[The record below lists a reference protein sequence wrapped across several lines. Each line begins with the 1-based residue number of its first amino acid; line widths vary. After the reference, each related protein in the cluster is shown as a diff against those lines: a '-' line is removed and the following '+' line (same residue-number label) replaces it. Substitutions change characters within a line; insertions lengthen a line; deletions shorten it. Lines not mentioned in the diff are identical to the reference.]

1 MACSSQTHPSRGR
14 GPRGR
19 KAYHSREAPGRYK
32 YMSPVTLPFAQMFT
46 GPIAFLVVSLV
57 ALLVLLAVV
66 RVLISIAWRV
76 IAIGALL
83 LIVLWL
89 VGAVSLGPL

>member
-1 MACSSQTHPSRGR
+1 
-14 GPRGR
+14 
-19 KAYHSREAPGRYK
+19 
-32 YMSPVTLPFAQMFT
+32 MSPVTLPFAQLFT

-57 ALLVLLAVV
+57 ALLLLLLVV
-66 RVLISIAWRV
+66 RVLFSIAWRV

-83 LIVLWL
+83 LVVLWL

>member
-1 MACSSQTHPSRGR
+1 
-14 GPRGR
+14 
-19 KAYHSREAPGRYK
+19 
-32 YMSPVTLPFAQMFT
+32 MSPVTLLFAQMFT

-57 ALLVLLAVV
+57 ALLLLLVVV
-66 RVLISIAWRV
+66 RVLFSIAWRV